1 VQGNVKLLK
10 DGLCHIVPVLYN
22 KVEESFVSLK
32 LHIAFIVNAFSVM
45 FAKNVALHVE
55 LLNLQAC
62 CEMIKLQKFVHL
74 I

>member
-1 VQGNVKLLK
+1 MQGNVKLLK
-10 DGLCHIVPVLYN
+10 DGLRHIVPVLYN
-22 KVEESFVSLK
+22 EVEESFVSLK
-32 LHIAFIVNAFSVM
+32 LNIAFIVDAFSVM
-45 FAKNVALHVE
+45 FAENVALHVE